1 LFVVIAAQTIIDLF
15 ALPDKV
21 AIVTGAGSGIGE
33 ATATLFAQAGAK
45 VVVADLVAGQAER
58 VAAAITAAGG
68 EAVSAVCDVSEEAQ
82 VEAMIGGAVDA
93 FGGIDILVN
102 NAAYRPKADFFEMSV
117 EEWDRMHAVNTRG
130 TFLCMRQTIK
140 VMRRQ
145 GNERGGVIVNLS
157 TIGTAH
163 PTIFNNVHYDSSK
176 AGINSITK
184 SAASEFAA
192 DGIRINA
199 VMPGGVDTAGSRRM
213 QQDPTQNFTPK
224 GPIMMPG
231 RMLLGTAQ
239 PIQLASAILFLAS
252 PASSYM
258 TGHIMAV
265 DGGYLVG

>member
-1 LFVVIAAQTIIDLF
+1 MAIAQDAINSLYTV
-15 ALPDKV
+15 PGKV

-33 ATATLFAQAGAK
+33 ATATLMAQAGAK
-45 VVVADLVAGQAER
+45 VVVADLVEEAAQR
-58 VAAAITAAGG
+58 VADAIVAAGG
-68 EAVSAVCDVSEEAQ
+68 EAIAVRADVSNEADVKAMTARV
-82 VEAMIGGAVDA
+82 VEA

-117 EEWDRMHAVNTRG
+117 DEWDRMHAVNTRG
-130 TFLCMRQTIK
+130 TFLCMRETIK
-140 VMRRQ
+140 VMKKQ
-145 GNERGGVIVNLS
+145 GKERGGAIVSVS
-157 TIGTAH
+157 TIGTAL
-163 PTIFNNVHYDSSK
+163 PTIVNNVHYDSSK

-184 SAASEFAA
+184 STASEFAA

-213 QQDPTQNFTPK
+213 KTDSSMNLAVK
-224 GPIMMPG
+224 GPIAMPG
-231 RMLLGTAQ
+231 RLLLGVAQ

-258 TGHIMAV
+258 TGHIMPV